1 MRSSPARSRKKN
13 YFVKC
18 LNTGTHHKLILLYRS
33 DLLTIFII
41 MWPDYE
47 DAALKTQSSLAY
59 LNFGQN
65 IIFSSALST
74 AMVLS
79 SYGVMSGALTV
90 GDLVTIYLIHVLFV
104 CYIMWCYRA
113 CLTL

>member
-1 MRSSPARSRKKN
+1 M
-13 YFVKC
+13 
-18 LNTGTHHKLILLYRS
+18 ILLKRY
-33 DLLTIFII
+33 DPVTIFITVR
-41 MWPDYE
+41 PDYE

-65 IIFSSALST
+65 VIFSSALSM

-79 SYGVMSGALTV
+79 SYGVMSGTLTV
-90 GDLVTIYLIHVLFV
+90 GDLVTIYLIHVQFV
-104 CYIMWCYRA
+104 SYIMCVDVV

>member
-1 MRSSPARSRKKN
+1 MYS
-13 YFVKC
+13 
-18 LNTGTHHKLILLYRS
+18 
-33 DLLTIFII
+33 
-41 MWPDYE
+41 DYE

-59 LNFGQN
+59 LNFGQS

-90 GDLVTIYLIHVLFV
+90 GDLVIF
-104 CYIMWCYRA
+104 RA
-113 CLTL
+113 NHLRFIFSAVSFFDHYTT

>member
-1 MRSSPARSRKKN
+1 LFK
-13 YFVKC
+13 
-18 LNTGTHHKLILLYRS
+18 GS
-33 DLLTIFII
+33 DLLITFITT
-41 MWPDYE
+41 WPDYE

-65 IIFSSALST
+65 VIFSSALST

-90 GDLVTIYLIHVLFV
+90 GDLVTIYPIHFLFV
-104 CYIMWCYRA
+104 SYII
-113 CLTL
+113 

>member
-1 MRSSPARSRKKN
+1 MTVKYFNNEQFEVQKYDKYLKN
-13 YFVKC
+13 
-18 LNTGTHHKLILLYRS
+18 
-33 DLLTIFII
+33 
-41 MWPDYE
+41 YE

-59 LNFGQN
+59 LNFGQS

-90 GDLVTIYLIHVLFV
+90 GDLVILHANHLRFISSAVAFLRSLRHIGTTTYPH
-104 CYIMWCYRA
+104 
-113 CLTL
+113 

>member
-1 MRSSPARSRKKN
+1 MNKADNASSTVAVDSLLNYETVKYFNNEQFEVEKYDKYLKK
-13 YFVKC
+13 
-18 LNTGTHHKLILLYRS
+18 
-33 DLLTIFII
+33 
-41 MWPDYE
+41 YE

-90 GDLVTIYLIHVLFV
+90 GDLVIFYDIRL
-104 CYIMWCYRA
+104 YII
-113 CLTL
+113 